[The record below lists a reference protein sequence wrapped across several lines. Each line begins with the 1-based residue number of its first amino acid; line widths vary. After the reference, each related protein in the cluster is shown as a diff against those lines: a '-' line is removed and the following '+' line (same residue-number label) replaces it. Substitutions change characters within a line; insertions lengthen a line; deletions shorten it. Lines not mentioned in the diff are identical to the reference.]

1 MQGETINFQSRIKPA
16 WSGTLDTKTMTIQT
30 EDGCK
35 YKDVYYNGGSSMKL
49 YEWGDVSDMNF
60 SEIFF
65 PTVDRCFDDQFYL
78 RMVVKVHGECQ
89 CVYFKRV
96 D

>member
-1 MQGETINFQSRIKPA
+1 M
-16 WSGTLDTKTMTIQT
+16 D
-30 EDGCK
+30 
-35 YKDVYYNGGSSMKL
+35 
-49 YEWGDVSDMNF
+49 F
-60 SEIFF
+60 SEISF
-65 PTVDRCFDDQFYL
+65 PTVDRCFDGQFYL